1 MSDPQDISRPS
12 ETLKKKMD
20 EERRKREQ
28 LLALNQ
34 AIAKEV
40 MQKSKFVAGLYALT
54 LSAVFFRW
62 KNIIIEA

>member
-1 MSDPQDISRPS
+1 MVSDPQDIAQPT

-20 EERRKREQ
+20 EERRKREH

-40 MQKSKFVAGLYALT
+40 MQKSKFVAGL
-54 LSAVFFRW
+54 
-62 KNIIIEA
+62 